1 MVTRPIGYDLWVYY
15 VNFQSSLIVIC
26 GDQGPPNFCL
36 HGAAS
41 MLRPALKIN
50 LNESLVVNCLVNF
63 STCYVTFIE

>member
-1 MVTRPIGYDLWVYY
+1 MIYGCTMLTF
-15 VNFQSSLIVIC
+15 NKSLIVIC

-36 HGAAS
+36 HGAAR